1 MEEIPKEKLKQ
12 GKYLG
17 NNVRLPGKW
26 KMEKE
31 GRGYTTDSEQI
42 F

>member
-17 NNVRLPGKW
+17 NNLRLPGKW

-31 GRGYTTDSEQI
+31 GLGYTAASEQI